1 MIAVAIGYTP
11 LPQFRD
17 PGPLDFSPLHSALD
31 DWAKSREK
39 NRLLEEAK
47 QIGASLQPAAP
58 GQAST
63 SYVAQPVNRL
73 LSPAQSS
80 AAAAGRDYPIA
91 SPGDPSL
98 PAGMRNNNPG
108 NIKYIPGAKYAGLV
122 GPSVNRDQGDP
133 QMVFDTP
140 QNGMIA
146 AADLALRKYQGGKRT
161 ATDLI
166 AGNMGWTPGNT
177 GAAANIARTMG
188 VAPDEDL
195 RLDDP
200 QRMQSFLRALTLQEH
215 GAASR
220 GYGDDVYGAAA
231 GSRSQT
237 ATAPQTART
246 ASGMNYDAGIRT
258 ALQQGNVALATQL
271 QQAKQE
277 AENLTYT
284 RGRQATQDAQA
295 AETHELSTQQA
306 RDTLQKNFAS
316 RVGAIAQTIQGE
328 TDPAKKTAML
338 KRFVAS
344 DPRFGQSLQAYGG
357 DADAWMRAMIA
368 EARGIEAKPQVG
380 RFRPSKQGIVDT
392 VTGQLVPGSAAADA
406 EAPEYGTSPQYF
418 RDKDGNLRIGQLSKA
433 GGMKS
438 VDLPEGATVLPG
450 IDYRDMGNFVEGRD
464 KRTGQVVSTQPKDI
478 AGKESAEEVG
488 KARGQALNAM
498 PAAKTTVD
506 NAFQT
511 IGKLRT
517 HPGLDVGTGASNVFD
532 PRSWIP
538 GTNAYDFQAMNKQA
552 QGQSFMAAR
561 DALKG
566 AGQVTDFE
574 GAKGEQAIANL
585 DTAQS
590 REQYLA
596 ALDTLERMMQAS
608 YDDLQRKAGILPS
621 PASQT
626 QAAPNQSS
634 AVRVNS
640 PEEAMA
646 LPPGT
651 QFMTPDGRLKVRP

>member
-1 MIAVAIGYTP
+1 MAIGYVA
-11 LPQFRD
+11 LPQYRT
-17 PGPLDFSPLHSALD
+17 PEPLDFSALSSAFD
-31 DWAKSREK
+31 DLAKSRER
-39 NRLLEEAK
+39 NRLLDEAK
-47 QIGASLQPAAP
+47 QIGASLQPAAQ
-58 GQAST
+58 GST
-63 SYVAQPVNRL
+63 TQPINRL
-73 LSPAQSS
+73 MATSTPAQYQAGGVVDRIIGAESGGRANVTNPRSS
-80 AAAAGRDYPIA
+80 AAGAGQFINSTWLDV
-91 SPGDPSL
+91 L
-98 PAGMRNNNPG
+98 KRNRPD
-108 NIKYIPGAKYAGLV
+108 L
-122 GPSVNRDQGDP
+122 
-133 QMVFDTP
+133 
-140 QNGMIA
+140 
-146 AADLALRKYQGGKRT
+146 ADGKSDAELLALRTDPNLSREMTSAYAAENAKGLQG
-161 ATDLI
+161 
-166 AGNMGWTPGNT
+166 AGFEATPGNT
-177 GAAANIARTMG
+177 YLAHFAGPAGARAVLSANPSASARSVLGDRVVQANPFLANMNAGDVVNWAGRKMG
-188 VAPDEDL
+188 GASAPAQ
-195 RLDDP
+195 P
-200 QRMQSFLRALTLQEH
+200 SAP
-215 GAASR
+215 AASS
-220 GYGDDVYGAAA
+220 GLNYAA
-231 GSRSQT
+231 GIQT
-237 ATAPQTART
+237 ALR
-246 ASGMNYDAGIRT
+246 
-258 ALQQGNVALATQL
+258 QGNLSLAMQL
-271 QQAKQE
+271 QNAQQE
-277 AENLTYT
+277 AENQTYT
-284 RGRQATQDAQA
+284 RGRQAVQDAQA

-306 RDTLQKNFAS
+306 RDTLQKNFTS
-316 RVGAIAQTIQGE
+316 RVGAIAQTIQSE
-328 TDPAKKTAML
+328 PDPAKKQAMWQ
-338 KRFVAS
+338 RFIAA
-344 DPRFGQSLQAYGG
+344 DPRFTQALRAYGVDPSDVEAG
-357 DADAWMRAMIA
+357 TRALIA
-368 EARGIEAKPQVG
+368 EARGLESKPQVG

-450 IDYRDMGNFVEGRD
+450 IDYRDMGTFVEGRD
-464 KRTGQVVSTQPKDI
+464 KRTGQVVSTRPKDI
-478 AGKESAEEVG
+478 TGKESAEEVG
-488 KARGQALNAM
+488 KARGLALNAM

-561 DALKG
+561 EALKG

-621 PASQT
+621 PATS
-626 QAAPNQSS
+626 PPPDQSLPTI
-634 AVRVNS
+634 NT
-640 PEEAMA
+640 PEEADA

-651 QFMTPDGRLKVRP
+651 RFRTPDGRIKTRP

>member
-1 MIAVAIGYTP
+1 MAIGYTP

-47 QIGASLQPAAP
+47 EIGASLQPAAP

-63 SYVAQPVNRL
+63 SYAAQPVNRL

-140 QNGMIA
+140 RNGMIA

-200 QRMQSFLRALTLQEH
+200 QRMQTFLRALTLQEH

-220 GYGDDVYGAAA
+220 GYGDDVYGAAV
-231 GSRSQT
+231 GGRSQT
-237 ATAPQTART
+237 ATAQQAAPAR
-246 ASGMNYDAGIRT
+246 SGMNYDAGIRT

-295 AETHELSTQQA
+295 AESHALTTQGQ
-306 RDTLQKNFAS
+306 RETLQKNFTS
-316 RVGAIAQTIQGE
+316 RVGAIAQTIQSE
-328 TDPAKKTAML
+328 PDPAKKQAMWQ
-338 KRFVAS
+338 RFIAA
-344 DPRFGQSLQAYGG
+344 DPRFTQALRAYGVDPG
-357 DADAWMRAMIA
+357 DVDAGTRTLIA
-368 EARGIEAKPQVG
+368 EALGVTGGEESGTTPQYYVDPADG
-380 RFRPSKQGIVDT
+380 KTKIGVITKQGKFRAVTTPGQVLPPVKPVDT
-392 VTGQLVPGSAAADA
+392 GTGTTFVGPGAAPVG
-406 EAPEYGTSPQYF
+406 AP
-418 RDKDGNLRIGQLSKA
+418 I
-433 GGMKS
+433 
-438 VDLPEGATVLPG
+438 
-450 IDYRDMGNFVEGRD
+450 
-464 KRTGQVVSTQPKDI
+464 PKDV
-478 AGKESAEEVG
+478 AGKERQEAVG
-488 KARGQALNAM
+488 KGEGERQLAQPATQASVRNSLS
-498 PAAKTTVD
+498 
-506 NAFQT
+506 
-511 IGKLRT
+511 
-517 HPGLDVGTGASNVFD
+517 GLDRLVQEARELRGMPGVAAMTGSIQGSGWVPTIRQDTANAEAKLETLKSQIAFNVL
-532 PRSWIP
+532 
-538 GTNAYDFQAMNKQA
+538 QAM
-552 QGQSFMAAR
+552 R
-561 DALKG
+561 DASKTGG
-566 AGQVTDFE
+566 ALGSIAVEELRMLQNNLASLDTRQ
-574 GAKGEQAIANL
+574 GEQAFKDSLDRIMDYADGAKVRLLQGYKGTYGQEFDAN
-585 DTAQS
+585 
-590 REQYLA
+590 
-596 ALDTLERMMQAS
+596 
-608 YDDLQRKAGILPS
+608 
-621 PASQT
+621 
-626 QAAPNQSS
+626 AAPPPQNPPAPEAD

-640 PEEAMA
+640 VEEAMA
-646 LPPGT
+646 LRPGT
-651 QFMTPDGRLKVRP
+651 RFITPDGRTKVRP